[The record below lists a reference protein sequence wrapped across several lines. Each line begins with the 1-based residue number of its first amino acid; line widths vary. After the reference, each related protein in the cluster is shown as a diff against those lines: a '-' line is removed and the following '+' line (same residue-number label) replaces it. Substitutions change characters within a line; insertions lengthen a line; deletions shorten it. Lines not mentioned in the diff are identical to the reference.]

1 MYEENKQ
8 EMKKMIKKI
17 WVLLTVVGGL
27 FILVLK
33 GKLKSVSNSS
43 TCNSTF
49 KYGQMIESLKSRPM
63 TGKGL
68 GSSSAGTA
76 GPSICIGSAGHIN
89 MNGKLGNCIG
99 RVAHTNMNRKLG
111 NRTR

>member
-1 MYEENKQ
+1 
-8 EMKKMIKKI
+8 MIKKI
-17 WVLLTVVGGL
+17 GMLSTVVGGL
-27 FILVLK
+27 FILILK

-43 TCNSTF
+43 SCNSTVEN
-49 KYGQMIESLKSRPM
+49 GQMIESLKSRPM

-76 GPSICIGSAGHIN
+76 GPSICIGSVGHTN

-99 RVAHTNMNRKLG
+99 STGHTNINRKLG